1 MKIRIKKKKN
11 LEEINSMGSGAV
23 QGYAGSPL
31 SSKEEVD
38 KFNKKQ
44 EKDQRLKGK
53 KLTEMYSTRGMSGR
67 NKQQIVS
74 GEEEHA
80 GHIERSEHQGL
91 INVMENDDEETV
103 SFVGP
108 TELSDFGSNLQQT
121 SPTARKA
128 VKDAGYKFV
137 DYLGGGQFGK
147 VFKVLNPA
155 MNREE
160 AMKIV
165 TGTPNSTN
173 REVRNY
179 EMIQDART
187 KSDTIAK
194 HFPET
199 YAAWKQDDFGFIAME
214 ILEPVQYSDEAM
226 LVDKTNLRSA
236 EEDDRVAYTDPQ
248 NQSFKAKQWFDTTF
262 LDSLVGNSDKIEAHA
277 LQGIQVSDEIDNGDL
292 LFYTSP
298 TFMRGLKAQAEL
310 GNMAFAD
317 KVDEHLGIFLDFN
330 GKMSFPQTSRILGIV
345 KDETPDAQHVP
356 VALGVIANV
365 IMNIR
370 GKAQQ
375 EQGQQIDVAELDR
388 VISNGLISFVKG
400 YREFSTMRIGYDKK
414 GPKVA
419 TGTEKES
426 WDKVI
431 KELYDLT
438 GLVARDVH
446 YGNVMQRPNGDLVIV
461 DLGLF
466 KMQGDTPGLFE
477 SKKYKLK
484 ILRK

>member
-1 MKIRIKKKKN
+1 
-11 LEEINSMGSGAV
+11 L
-23 QGYAGSPL
+23 Q
-31 SSKEEVD
+31 EV
-38 KFNKKQ
+38 
-44 EKDQRLKGK
+44 
-53 KLTEMYSTRGMSGR
+53 
-67 NKQQIVS
+67 
-74 GEEEHA
+74 
-80 GHIERSEHQGL
+80 
-91 INVMENDDEETV
+91 
-103 SFVGP
+103 
-108 TELSDFGSNLQQT
+108 

-128 VKDAGYKFV
+128 VQDAGYKFI

-147 VFKVLNPA
+147 VFKVENTQTG
-155 MNREE
+155 MEQ

-179 EMIQDART
+179 ELVQGARK
-187 KSDTIAK
+187 KSEVLAK

-199 YAAWKQDDFGFIAME
+199 YAAWKQNDFGFIAME

-226 LVDKTNLRSA
+226 LVDKTNIVSSR
-236 EEDDRVAYTDPQ
+236 EGDRVPFTVPE

-262 LDSLVGNSDKIEAHA
+262 LDSLKGSSQKIEDHA
-277 LQGIQVSDEIDNGDL
+277 LQGLQLTTPVDNGDL

-298 TFMRGLKAQAEL
+298 TFMSGLKAQAESFSPKFY
-310 GNMAFAD
+310 NKA
-317 KVDEHLGIFLDFN
+317 DEHLEIFMN
-330 GKMSFPQTSRILGIV
+330 TQGKLSFPKTSRILGIV
-345 KDETPDAQHVP
+345 KDETPDAEY
-356 VALGVIANV
+356 VAVSLGVISNV
-365 IMNIR
+365 ILNIR

-375 EQGQQIDVAELDR
+375 ELGQQVDTIEIDN
-388 VISNGLISFVKG
+388 VIASALVPFVKG

-431 KELYDLT
+431 KELYDET

-466 KMQGDTPGLFE
+466 KMQGDSPGLFE

>member
-11 LEEINSMGSGAV
+11 LEEMSSMSGGSV

-31 SSKEEVD
+31 ASKEETEQ
-38 KFNKKQ
+38 FNRKQ

-67 NKQQIVS
+67 NKQQVVS
-74 GEEEHA
+74 GEKEHA
-80 GHIERSEHQGL
+80 GHVERSKHQGL
-91 INVMENDDEETV
+91 LNVMENDDEETL

-128 VKDAGYKFV
+128 VKDAGYRFV

-147 VFKVLNPA
+147 VFKVKNPA
-155 MNREE
+155 LNREE

-179 EMIQDART
+179 QLIQDART
-187 KSDTIAK
+187 KSETLAK

-199 YAAWKQDDFGFIAME
+199 YAAWKQDGFGFIAME

-236 EEDDRVAYTDPQ
+236 EESDRVADVDLED
-248 NQSFKAKQWFDTTF
+248 QSFKAKQWFDTTF
-262 LDSLVGNSDKIEAHA
+262 LDSLAGNSDKIEAHA
-277 LQGIQVSDEIDNGDL
+277 LQGIQVSDDVDNGDL

-298 TFMRGLKAQAEL
+298 TFMRGLKAQAEG
-310 GNMAFAD
+310 GNLAFSD
-317 KVDEHLGIFLDFN
+317 KIDEHLSIFLN
-330 GKMSFPQTSRILGIV
+330 NPTSFPETARILGIV
-345 KDETPDAQHVP
+345 KDETPDAPHVP

-370 GKAQQ
+370 GNALQQ
-375 EQGQQIDVAELDR
+375 QGQQLDVLALDR
-388 VISNGLISFVKG
+388 VISNGLVAFVKG

-431 KELYDLT
+431 KELYDVT